1 MRILFAVHT
10 YEPEANGVQMVT
22 KYLAEGLAKKY
33 EVFCLTDQKNDVN
46 GNLLPE
52 AELINNVQVYR
63 RKMTDEESSED
74 EHRNRYMAI
83 IRDVNPDV
91 LIAVCTQIWT
101 FDLIKNHLD
110 LITCKKI
117 LYTHGFSH
125 LNWTVRKVLKKNIS
139 KGTLR
144 AIPTE
149 LKYVKRGFDY
159 YKNLA
164 PILAKFDAVT
174 YLSDTDD
181 SYKWAQEHGLNNS
194 VVITNACDD
203 WFFDNAKK
211 SYEFDDVEEGHE
223 LTFIYVANY
232 ERRKNQKL
240 LVEAFCKANIDNS
253 RLVMVGRGDKE
264 YYSQVQQLIAEKLQ
278 GESNRILAE
287 YNVPREKVLEYYLQ
301 ADVAVTTSHWEA
313 FSITLC
319 EAAALGMP
327 IISTDVGNA
336 SYFSG
341 ILLAN
346 SIDEIASEMMKMSDV
361 SAREE
366 HGRKLYNYAVSNCKV
381 ESRVELLEEL
391 L

>member
-22 KYLAEGLAKKY
+22 KYLAEGLAKRH
-33 EVFCLTDQKNDVN
+33 EVFCLTDRKLGAD

-52 AELINNVQVYR
+52 AEMINGVQVYR
-63 RKMTDEESSED
+63 RQMTDEETSDD

-83 IRDVNPDV
+83 VRDVNPDV
-91 LIAVCTQIWT
+91 LIVVCTQIWT

-110 LITCKKI
+110 LISCKKI

-125 LNWTVRKVLKKNIS
+125 LKWTVRNVLKNNFS
-139 KGTLR
+139 RGTLR

-149 LKYVKRGFDY
+149 LRYVKHGHDY
-159 YKNLA
+159 YKDLA
-164 PILAKFDAVT
+164 PILAKFDVVT
-174 YLSDTDD
+174 YLSETDD
-181 SYKWAQEHGLNNS
+181 SYKWAQDHELKNS

-211 SYEFDDVEEGHE
+211 SYELDTVDLGHE

-240 LVEAFCKANIDNS
+240 LVEAFCKANIADA
-253 RLVMVGRGDKE
+253 RLIMLGRGDKE
-264 YYSQVQQLIAEKLQ
+264 YFSQMQQMASDNI
-278 GESNRILAE
+278 IVE
-287 YNVPREKVLEYYLQ
+287 YAVPREKVLEYYLQ
-301 ADVAVTTSHWEA
+301 ADVAVTTSRWEA

-319 EAAALGMP
+319 EAAALGLP

-336 SYFSG
+336 RLFDG
-341 ILLAN
+341 LVLAN
-346 SIDEIASEMMKMSDV
+346 SVDEIASAMKSMVDV
-361 SAREE
+361 DVRKE
-366 HGRKLYNYAVSNCKV
+366 HGMRLHKYALDNCKV
-381 ESRVELLEEL
+381 NSRVEALESLLL
-391 L
+391 

>member
-22 KYLAEGLAKKY
+22 KYLAEGLAKKH
-33 EVFCLTDQKNDVN
+33 EVFCLTDRKKDSDGQ
-46 GNLLPE
+46 LLPE
-52 AELINNVQVYR
+52 AEMINNVQVYR
-63 RKMTDEESSED
+63 RQMTDEETSEE

-91 LIAVCTQIWT
+91 LIVVCTQIWT

-125 LNWTVRKVLKKNIS
+125 LKWTVGSVLKNNLVRR
-139 KGTLR
+139 TLR

-149 LKYVKRGFDY
+149 LRYVKHGYDY

-164 PILAKFDAVT
+164 PILAKFDYVT

-203 WFFDNAKK
+203 WFFENAKK
-211 SYEFDDVEEGHE
+211 TYEIDSDEHP

-232 ERRKNQKL
+232 EKRKNQKL
-240 LVEAFCKANIDNS
+240 LVEAFCKADIDDA
-253 RLVMVGRGDKE
+253 RLIMIGRGDEE
-264 YYSQVQQLIAEKLQ
+264 YYRQVKQLIETNK
-278 GESNRILAE
+278 IIAE
-287 YNVPREKVLEYYLQ
+287 YNVPREKVLEYYLE
-301 ADVAVTTSHWEA
+301 ADIAVTTSHWEA

-336 SYFSG
+336 SCFDG
-341 ILLAN
+341 IVLAN
-346 SIDEIASEMMKMSDV
+346 TVDEIAEAMKSMRNV
-361 SAREE
+361 KVREE
-366 HGRKLYNYAVSNCKV
+366 HGNKLQKFAEANCKV
-381 ESRVELLEEL
+381 DSRVEALEKLLL
-391 L
+391 

>member
-22 KYLAEGLAKKY
+22 KYLAEGLAKKH
-33 EVFCLTDQKNDVN
+33 EVFCLTDRKPGVD

-52 AELINNVQVYR
+52 AEMINEVQVYR
-63 RKMTDEESSED
+63 RQMTDDETSED

-91 LIAVCTQIWT
+91 LIVVCTQIWT

-110 LITCKKI
+110 LISCRKI

-125 LNWTVRKVLKKNIS
+125 LKWTVKNVLKNNFS
-139 KGTLR
+139 CGTLR

-149 LKYVKRGFDY
+149 LRYVKHGYDY
-159 YKNLA
+159 YKDLA
-164 PILAKFDAVT
+164 PVLAKFDAVT
-174 YLSDTDD
+174 YLSETDD
-181 SYKWAQEHGLNNS
+181 SYKWAQAHELKNS

-211 SYEFDDVEEGHE
+211 SYELEAVSDGHV

-240 LVEAFCKANIDNS
+240 LVEAFCKADIADA
-253 RLVMVGRGDKE
+253 RLIMLGRGDKD
-264 YYSQVQQLIAEKLQ
+264 YYAQVQQMASDKIV
-278 GESNRILAE
+278 AE
-287 YNVPREKVLEYYLQ
+287 YAVPREKVLEYYLQ
-301 ADVAVTTSHWEA
+301 SDVAVTTSRWEA

-319 EAAALGMP
+319 EAAALGLP

-336 SYFSG
+336 RAFEG
-341 ILLAN
+341 LVLAN
-346 SIDEIASEMMKMSDV
+346 SVDEIASAMKSMAD
-361 SAREE
+361 ADIRKE
-366 HGRKLYNYAVSNCKV
+366 HGIQLYQYALANCKV
-381 ESRVELLEEL
+381 NSRVEALEKLLT
-391 L
+391 